1 MRSKLLTGTF
11 LGIALFA
18 LQSCRENNITAE
30 ESVSPQA
37 KASAVTGSTFSVPV
51 AGNSFLTVKPSG
63 ANEVITSTKLG
74 NCTNS
79 NTVISTYFR
88 VSNPGTISIG
98 LKASVP
104 SGTSV
109 VKVTVGNVSKM
120 LL

>member
-1 MRSKLLTGTF
+1 M
-11 LGIALFA
+11 
-18 LQSCRENNITAE
+18 TAE
-30 ESVSPQA
+30 NSVSPQA
-37 KASAVTGSTFSVPV
+37 KASGAVAGSTFSVPV

-74 NCTNS
+74 NWTNANS
-79 NTVISTYFR
+79 VISTYFR
-88 VSNPGTISIG
+88 VSNAGTLSIG

-109 VKVTVGNVSKM
+109 VKVTVGNVSKT